1 MDGAH
6 QLSSALKCLLLVLR
20 DMAISPA
27 FSLIVIN
34 HLCIFISV
42 IKCTHISSTCG
53 FLKLLVIALKEI
65 WDCNHSFNKN
75 ICFINIKYIL
85 DCSVSM
91 PFLQTQGIF
100 FCLPNYSEIF
110 LKIFSIIDSTFVA
123 LTMLKRQYWQQ
134 PWPSLFMI
142 MTMVLAARPGIV
154 RYILISQMLNHEGKK
169 KKHV

>member
-42 IKCTHISSTCG
+42 TKCTHISSTCG

-100 FCLPNYSEIF
+100 FLFAKLQWNLSEDIF
-110 LKIFSIIDSTFVA
+110 NNRLNICSSDNAKATILATALAKFVHDNDNGSSCQTRNCEIHPD
-123 LTMLKRQYWQQ
+123 LTNVK
-134 PWPSLFMI
+134 PW
-142 MTMVLAARPGIV
+142 R
-154 RYILISQMLNHEGKK
+154 KK